1 MKLLPA
7 VLVTVMLLSV
17 RARADDNQRF
27 GLGLSI
33 APIAIPSLHLGI
45 AEGPD
50 AGDPHMPVN
59 FVFQWRANSFF
70 ALDASLGLP
79 AATGLA
85 VTLGAELFRSL
96 FVDTGRVVSIE
107 VYEAPGIL
115 FGFAGPDW
123 YARNENAFVGYN
135 YVTQGLLTFA
145 FRFPAGLR
153 LRWLRIP
160 LDTYLEAQPSIAV
173 SPSVEQ
179 LFALAVGFRVR
190 F

>member
-1 MKLLPA
+1 MKLLSA
-7 VLVTVMLLSV
+7 VLVPFMLLSV

-33 APIAIPSLHLGI
+33 APIADPNLHLGI
-45 AEGPD
+45 PEGPD
-50 AGDPHMPVN
+50 AGDPHMPVT
-59 FVFQWRANSFF
+59 VIFQWRVNGFF
-70 ALDASLGLP
+70 ALDASLGVP

-85 VTLGAELFRSL
+85 VTLGAEFYRSL
-96 FVDTGRVVSIE
+96 FVDNGRVVSIE

-115 FGFAGPDW
+115 FDFAGPDW

-135 YVTQGLLTFA
+135 YVTQGLLMLA
-145 FRFPAGLR
+145 FQFPAGLR

-179 LFALAVGFRVR
+179 LFAVAVGFRVR